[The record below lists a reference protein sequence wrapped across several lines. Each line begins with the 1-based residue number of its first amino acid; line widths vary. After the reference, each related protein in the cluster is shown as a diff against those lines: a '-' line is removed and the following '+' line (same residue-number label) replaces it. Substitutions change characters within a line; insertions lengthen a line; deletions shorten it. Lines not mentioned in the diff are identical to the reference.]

1 MRWRAAESTNGGAN
15 RLSRGEGHLSRVEG
29 VAVADG
35 FRHRAGA
42 SVSTWT
48 AIPLPTRRTELPGE
62 IMPAPTGKPSVHA
75 GWGAKP
81 WSHRASRP
89 GRARSS
95 RIAPRAWS
103 PSTGPRIP
111 PQSLGFSPKSEADRL
126 SVALEAHS
134 PVSRVSLDQG
144 PVPSI
149 CSWPLTAGAGVS
161 DWLNGWPL
169 STLRVCGDRRRT
181 ETVAPR
187 G

>member
-1 MRWRAAESTNGGAN
+1 MEGGGSSGCR
-15 RLSRGEGHLSRVEG
+15 RLSPSCGCLSLHLDRDSST
-29 VAVADG
+29 
-35 FRHRAGA
+35 HSSNRACR
-42 SVSTWT
+42 
-48 AIPLPTRRTELPGE
+48 LPHARLPGE

-161 DWLNGWPL
+161 DWLNGLPL